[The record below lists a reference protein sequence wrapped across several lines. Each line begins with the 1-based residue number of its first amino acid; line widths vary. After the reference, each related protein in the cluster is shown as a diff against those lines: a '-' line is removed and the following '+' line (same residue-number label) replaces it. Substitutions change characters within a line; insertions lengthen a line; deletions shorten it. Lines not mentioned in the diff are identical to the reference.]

1 MKKSFRILTAL
12 FLLGAL
18 LLSNAA
24 FAENSSGRRMFVQL
38 DRNSYA
44 PGEALWF
51 SAYLRNTG
59 SGFEEKLDNSIK
71 AELLDSN
78 GKLVSSSTAMAAEA
92 FLGGKIYPGVIF
104 LENDVKPGKYIFQAR
119 YGLASDPKS
128 EVLYSQE
135 IDVLAEGVPAEKKDI
150 CTINGERELKES
162 ENCPIR
168 VKSMSNATFFNL
180 DMKNFEKGS
189 KYALYVSNDFSKS
202 KIADIEGGLEE
213 NVVLRIGRNKLTS
226 GVNTASLEDA
236 DGKVQ
241 ASREFHIAPLAS
253 EKVSCIPSYTVKPSG
268 RRTASSLE
276 INLKDGNGQAESAFF
291 TIAVLDMEAMKT
303 MKADAMTVK
312 ALSSVKKGW
321 RKENKNPGGT
331 YLQNKNASARP
342 VDESINVI
350 DHICNLYSSFF
361 YEGGMM
367 YNRNAGYANRS
378 GMGFQPVALVVN
390 GVQEYSWSI
399 LENTTMESVEIA
411 DISSSPSGL
420 YRNSGGG
427 YVSIVITSPASI
439 IVQNEQKENLPPKEG
454 PAYEFYSPR
463 YDLEKISSKSDK
475 RNTIFWSPVECIK
488 DGKANVVFW
497 TSDSDAAS
505 YYIVINGVTLDGQS
519 FSWHG
524 TL

>member
-1 MKKSFRILTAL
+1 M
-12 FLLGAL
+12 
-18 LLSNAA
+18 
-24 FAENSSGRRMFVQL
+24 
-38 DRNSYA
+38 
-44 PGEALWF
+44 
-51 SAYLRNTG
+51 
-59 SGFEEKLDNSIK
+59 
-71 AELLDSN
+71 
-78 GKLVSSSTAMAAEA
+78 
-92 FLGGKIYPGVIF
+92 
-104 LENDVKPGKYIFQAR
+104 
-119 YGLASDPKS
+119 
-128 EVLYSQE
+128 
-135 IDVLAEGVPAEKKDI
+135 
-150 CTINGERELKES
+150 
-162 ENCPIR
+162 
-168 VKSMSNATFFNL
+168 
-180 DMKNFEKGS
+180 
-189 KYALYVSNDFSKS
+189 
-202 KIADIEGGLEE
+202 
-213 NVVLRIGRNKLTS
+213 RIGRNKLAG
-226 GVNTASLEDA
+226 GVNTVCLEDA

-241 ASREFHIAPLAS
+241 ASKEFYIAPLAS
-253 EKVSCIPSYTVKPSG
+253 EKISCIPSYTARPSG

-276 INLKDGNGQAESAFF
+276 ISLKDGNGQAESAFF

-342 VDESINVI
+342 VDENINVI

-463 YDLEKISSKSDK
+463 YDMEKISSKSDM
-475 RNTIFWSPVECIK
+475 RNTIFWSPVECVK
-488 DGKANVVFW
+488 DGKANIVFC

-505 YYIVINGVTLDGQS
+505 YYIVINGMTLDGQS
-519 FSWHG
+519 FSWQG